1 MIGSDVA
8 EVAPRAVGVEA
19 PAMLEVNALVVQY
32 GKTTALRGVE
42 FSVREGEALFI
53 VGPNGAGKSTIL
65 KTISG
70 LLKPAK
76 GEIWFDGRRVDGSA
90 PENLSRAGLS
100 LVPEGRHIFGTLTVR
115 ENLRVAATGVPRSRR
130 SGNSEGIFDLFPRL
144 RERLGQ
150 PAAYLSGG
158 EQQQLAIAR
167 ALLQNPK
174 LLMVDEPSLGLAPL
188 VIDQVYETLSA
199 LKAKGVTLL
208 VVEQNSARLAH
219 LADRVHVLNTGR
231 ITSTLNADSLHD
243 DEVFRTAY
251 FGF

>member
-1 MIGSDVA
+1 
-8 EVAPRAVGVEA
+8 
-19 PAMLEVNALVVQY
+19 MLEVKGLTVEY
-32 GKTTALRGVE
+32 GKTTALRGVD
-42 FSVREGEALFI
+42 FSVEEGEAVFI
-53 VGPNGAGKSTIL
+53 VGPNGAGKSTIMR
-65 KTISG
+65 TISG

-76 GEIWFDGRRVDGSA
+76 GEVWFDGRRVDGNA
-90 PENLSRAGLS
+90 PETLSHAGLS

-115 ENLRVAATGVPRSRR
+115 ENLRVAATGVPRDRR
-130 SGNSEGIFDLFPRL
+130 SADAAWVLDLFPRL
-144 RERLGQ
+144 KERLGQ
-150 PAAYLSGG
+150 AAGYLSGG

-167 ALLQNPK
+167 ALLQNPR

-188 VIDQVYETLSA
+188 VIDQVYETLGT

-208 VVEQNSARLAH
+208 VVEQNSARLGH

-231 ITSTLNADSLHD
+231 IVSTLDASTVHD